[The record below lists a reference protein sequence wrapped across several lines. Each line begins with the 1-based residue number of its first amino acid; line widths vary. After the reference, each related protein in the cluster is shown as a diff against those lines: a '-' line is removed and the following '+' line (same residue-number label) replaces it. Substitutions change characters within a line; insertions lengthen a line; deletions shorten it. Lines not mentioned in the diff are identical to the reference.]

1 MAIIRNP
8 IPNMTVEELKNV
20 YKNRRSN
27 NLEKCG
33 LKKFMK
39 KYINIFK

>member
-1 MAIIRNP
+1 MATVKNP
-8 IPNMTVEELKNV
+8 IPNMTIKELKKV

-33 LKKFMK
+33 MKSFMQ
-39 KYINIFK
+39 KYINIH